1 MSLTDTCCR
10 RKFLPLHLLVNIP
23 MVLPA
28 ILSQTSLVLQPKR
41 LDCFKQGELLR
52 SLGFSFFVDDR
63 SERTRDLSAVRYFV
77 CSGEGS
83 TTLAALRIKS
93 KSELTFS
100 ERASACILKRDVTV
114 TCSFFPTKLE
124 WSANIKGRI
133 PFHYGLV
140 IHGCM
145 VL

>member
-100 ERASACILKRDVTV
+100 ERASAWVRLGGILKRDVTV
-114 TCSFFPTKLE
+114 SSRNRRGNCHVLIFFSTVSSFLL
-124 WSANIKGRI
+124 A
-133 PFHYGLV
+133 L
-140 IHGCM
+140 
-145 VL
+145 